1 MVLGG
6 GWAENGSLSY
16 PRGTVVPVERRLPTR
31 DEQPPDDAVVV
42 IRAGV
47 LSEQSVE
54 DAANRCLEGYGLL
67 GISVEGAMDLSVP
80 EACRTSPRLRRYRQV
95 RLSTFGR
102 LRAAGFPVVATFDAP
117 HYTIALSDL
126 SEVTLGR
133 LLRCFDEPIPNPGLE
148 HPR

>member
-1 MVLGG
+1 MLVG
-6 GWAENGSLSY
+6 ENYG
-16 PRGTVVPVERRLPTR
+16 RAVEHRLPTR
-31 DEQPPDDAVVV
+31 LERPPDEAIVV

-47 LSEQSVE
+47 LSEHSVR

-67 GISVEGAMDLSVP
+67 GISVEGAMDLSIP

-102 LRAAGFPVVATFDAP
+102 LRAGGFPVIATFDSP

-133 LLRCFDEPIPNPGLE
+133 LLHCFDEPIPNPGLD
-148 HPR
+148 HPL